1 MYYMGALFAGL
12 WIAAIVLGRKG
23 EAIKARLIEQ
33 RDKKGSNQP

>member
-1 MYYMGALFAGL
+1 
-12 WIAAIVLGRKG
+12 VLGRKG